1 METGTTASGGESRHV
16 TALEFSADHPSF
28 PGHFPGNPVVA
39 GVLLID
45 SIVAIAESWLDRPV
59 RVTRLPLVK
68 FQTPLRPD
76 QEVRVDLRF
85 ADPRLEF
92 SVTLGAATVASGR
105 LIIDGP
111 PARE

>member
-16 TALEFSADHPSF
+16 AALAFPADHPSI

-45 SIVAIAESWLDRPV
+45 SIVAVAESWFGRPV
-59 RVTRLPLVK
+59 RVTCLPQVK
-68 FQTPLRPD
+68 FQTPLRPG
-76 QEVRVDLRF
+76 QEVRLDLRF

-92 SVTLGAATVASGR
+92 TVTLGAATVASGR

>member
-1 METGTTASGGESRHV
+1 M
-16 TALEFSADHPSF
+16 

-45 SIVAIAESWLDRPV
+45 SIVTVAESWLGRPV
-59 RVTRLPLVK
+59 RVSRLPQVK

-76 QEVRVDLRF
+76 QEVRLDLRF

-92 SVTLGAATVASGR
+92 TVTLGAATVASGR

-111 PARE
+111 PVRE